1 MEFLLGL
8 LGLLSGDFVLLID
21 ETFNVFLGLVN
32 SIGLGRDVE
41 SMVLVLIGFITLLYF
56 LIN

>member
-1 MEFLLGL
+1 MELFLGL
-8 LGLLSGDFVLLID
+8 LGLLSGDFVLVID

-32 SIGLGRDVE
+32 SCGLGRDAA
-41 SMVLVLIGFITLLYF
+41 SMVLVLIVFITLLYF